1 MIYPSDFESKIGFDR
16 IREQLKGRCA
26 TQGARAL
33 FDSMRFMTSAQK
45 ISTLHKQ
52 AMQLKGLLI
61 LDGGFPD
68 SGYVD
73 TASLLHKLE
82 IEGTFLEPGELLT
95 LKEAFE
101 TIHRLLNY
109 FGKKSNEEAGELKR
123 IFEGI
128 TDFPEEII
136 QIDRLIDR
144 FGNVRDSA
152 SVELREIRRAISERQ
167 GQVAK
172 RIQRILLEAQKAGIV
187 SEEASVSV
195 RDGRSVIP
203 VSAVNKKKING
214 LIIDESAT
222 GRTFYIEP
230 VEVVELTNELKEL
243 TFQERREIIRLLTE
257 YTDNLRPRYDEIYHA
272 GNALIFIDFI
282 RAKSRFAIDNDCGSP
297 ILSNKPLISLRRA
310 RHILLE
316 QTLHREGK
324 EVVPLTVTLDH
335 DKRILVI
342 SGPNAGGKS
351 VCIKTI
357 ALSQYMFQCGIPI
370 AAGENSELGIFRNLF
385 MDMGD
390 EQSIDNDLSTY
401 SSHLLNM
408 KTILRNSDDRS
419 LIFIDEF
426 GSGTEPAIGGA
437 IAESLLEEF
446 ERKELF
452 GVITTHYSNL
462 KYYASC
468 SSAVIN
474 GAMSFDVQ
482 KIKPLFSLEIGKPG
496 SSFALEIARKIGLP
510 ENILSSAKEKIG
522 SEQVNVERQ
531 LREIA
536 RDKNYWQSKR
546 ERIRVAEKRVL
557 ELEDEY
563 SSGLESVRD
572 ERRRILNEAKQQARE
587 IISEANRQ
595 IENTIR
601 EIREAQAER
610 ESTREARQRFE
621 EFRKSIDQ
629 SENDERQQAIDR
641 KIAKIKA
648 RAERKKERNEQ
659 KGDIE
664 QIAQPEV
671 LRTVTVGDKV
681 RIKGQSAVGEVITL
695 NGKRVTIAIGHIT
708 TTTTTERL
716 ELISNS
722 DYKQTLRREFVNH
735 PTRTTGYDMSEKRLN
750 FKPRIDVRGMRA
762 AEAID
767 TVREFVDTA
776 IMLGVCDLQILHGK
790 GTGALLQ
797 EIRAYLSTVREVA
810 SARDEHVDFGGSG
823 ITVVKLNL

>member
-1 MIYPSDFESKIGFDR
+1 MIYPSDFELKIGFDR
-16 IREQLKGRCA
+16 IREQLKKRCA
-26 TQGARAL
+26 TEGAKML
-33 FDSMRFMTSAQK
+33 CDSMRFLTSARK
-45 ISTLHKQ
+45 ISMLHTQ
-52 AMQLKGLLI
+52 VVQLKSLLL
-61 LDGGFPD
+61 LDSGFPN

-73 TASLLHKLE
+73 TTELLNKLD
-82 IEGTFLEPGELLT
+82 IKGTFLEPTELLI

-101 TIHRLLNY
+101 TIHRLLHY
-109 FGKKSNEEAGELKR
+109 FRNKSDEETFELKR

-128 TDFPEEII
+128 ADFPDEIEAI
-136 QIDRLIDR
+136 EHLVDR

-152 SVELREIRRAISERQ
+152 SEELRQIRREIAVRQ

-187 SEEASVSV
+187 SEEATVSI
-195 RDGRSVIP
+195 RDGRTVIP

-243 TFQERREIIRLLTE
+243 TFQERREIVRLLTE
-257 YTDNLRPRYDEIYHA
+257 FTEGLRPRYEDIYHA

-282 RAKSRFAIDNDCGSP
+282 RAKARFAIDNDCGSP
-297 ILSNKPLISLRRA
+297 IISSKPLISLRRA

-316 QTLHREGK
+316 QTLKREGK
-324 EVVPLTVTLDH
+324 EVVPLTVTLDSN
-335 DKRILVI
+335 KRILVV

-357 ALSQYMFQCGIPI
+357 ALSQYMFQCGVPI
-370 AAGENSELGIFRNLF
+370 AAGENSELGIFHKLF

-408 KTILRNSDDRS
+408 KTILRNADDHS
-419 LIFIDEF
+419 IIFIDEF
-426 GSGTEPAIGGA
+426 GTGTEPSIGGA

-446 ERKELF
+446 ERKGLF

-462 KYYASC
+462 KYYADRA
-468 SSAVIN
+468 SAVIN

-482 KIKPLFSLEIGKPG
+482 QIKPMFSLEVGKPG

-510 ENILSSAKEKIG
+510 DEILVSAKEKIG
-522 SEQVNVERQ
+522 NEQVNVERQ

-546 ERIRVAEKRVL
+546 ERIKVAEKRVL
-557 ELEDEY
+557 ELEDQY
-563 SSGLESVRD
+563 STDLASVRD
-572 ERRRILNEAKQQARE
+572 ERRRILNEAKQQARD
-587 IISEANRQ
+587 IIADANRQ

-601 EIREAQAER
+601 EIRQAQAER
-610 ESTREARQRFE
+610 EATREARLKFE
-621 EFRKSIDQ
+621 EFRQSVEQLDSDQ
-629 SENDERQQAIDR
+629 AQQAIDR

-648 RAERKKERNEQ
+648 RAERKREKSEIVPSKDTTSNVQSKR
-659 KGDIE
+659 
-664 QIAQPEV
+664 EV
-671 LRTVTVGDKV
+671 VVGDKV
-681 RIKGQSAVGEVITL
+681 RLIGQNAVGEIITKS
-695 NGKRVTIAIGHIT
+695 GKRLTIAVGNVT
-708 TTTTTERL
+708 TTISIDKV

-722 DYKQTLRREFVNH
+722 DYKQVMRKNIVITPLPKMN
-735 PTRTTGYDMSEKRLN
+735 YDMSDKRLN

-762 AEAID
+762 VEAIEV
-767 TVREFVDTA
+767 VREFVDTA
-776 IMLGVCDLQILHGK
+776 IMLGVSDLQILHGK

-797 EIRAYLSTVREVA
+797 EIRKYLSTVKEVA
-810 SARDEHVDFGGSG
+810 FARDEHVDFGGSG